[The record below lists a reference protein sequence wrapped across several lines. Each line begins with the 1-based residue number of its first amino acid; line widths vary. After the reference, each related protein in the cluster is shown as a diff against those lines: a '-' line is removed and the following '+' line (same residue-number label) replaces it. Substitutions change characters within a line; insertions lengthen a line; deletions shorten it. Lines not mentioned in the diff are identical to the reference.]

1 MKIEDLVIGKEYYL
15 DFTKTCKGIYIG
27 RKSERI
33 GVFFNP
39 TNKNDYLAE
48 PDGSIVF
55 LSAEQNSPVES

>member
-15 DFTKTCKGIYIG
+15 DFTKTCKGIYVG
-27 RKSERI
+27 RKPERM

-48 PDGSIVF
+48 PDGSIGF